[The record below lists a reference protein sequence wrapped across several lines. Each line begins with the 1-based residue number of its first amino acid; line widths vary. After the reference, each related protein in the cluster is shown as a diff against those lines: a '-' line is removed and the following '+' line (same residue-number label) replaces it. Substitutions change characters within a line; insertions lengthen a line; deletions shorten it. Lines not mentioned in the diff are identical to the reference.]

1 MCSSK
6 HLRAFLGWAAVLL
19 AWVAFVGPEGVGQPA
34 PASEKAEQPVVLDSV
49 IAVVNGDVLLRSD
62 LQTEMDLAAIQPLS
76 LPPGKNL
83 EDRAFQRLVN
93 RALIVQQMTGQGMLT
108 EVSEDD
114 VQKDLG
120 ELRKQLPA
128 CVRYHCETAQGW
140 AKFLRDHNLNVDEV
154 DRMWHLRMQILR
166 YIDARFRTGIR
177 ISNSEIED
185 YYNNTLVPQ
194 FKAEQAAPPAL
205 ASVTSRIQEVL
216 LQERVTALLQDW
228 LKSLRDQGNI
238 VILDS
243 ALGQSHLRS
252 GDEGD
257 DQ

>member
-1 MCSSK
+1 
-6 HLRAFLGWAAVLL
+6 
-19 AWVAFVGPEGVGQPA
+19 
-34 PASEKAEQPVVLDSV
+34 VLDSV